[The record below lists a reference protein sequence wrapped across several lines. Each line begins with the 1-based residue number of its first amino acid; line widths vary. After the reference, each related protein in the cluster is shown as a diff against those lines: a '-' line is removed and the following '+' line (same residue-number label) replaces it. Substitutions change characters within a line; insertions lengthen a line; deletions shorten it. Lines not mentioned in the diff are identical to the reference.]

1 MEIQFNEDMS
11 AIIQTFGKSVLE
23 ESIKST
29 LVNQLNIDDWRIRK
43 LENTIDSYVIFEFL
57 PPNEAIEQ
65 NALSS
70 FESQLEIL
78 ENIIKNG
85 GLSVIFNDGKILTIN
100 SSHYS
105 ASIKLTS
112 AENPDKRTFNLW
124 FILAGVIIGTAILVG
139 AAYYFVKYKLR

>member
-11 AIIQTFGKSVLE
+11 PVIQTFGKSVLE

-29 LVNQLNIDDWRIRK
+29 LVNLLNIDDWRIRK

-57 PPNEAIEQ
+57 PPNEAIEE
-65 NALSS
+65 NALSI
-70 FESQLEIL
+70 FESQLKNL

-85 GLSVIFNDGKILTIN
+85 SLSVIFNDGKLLTVN
-100 SSHYS
+100 SSYYS

-112 AENPDKRTFNLW
+112 AENTDKRTFNLW
-124 FILAGVIIGTAILVG
+124 YILAGVIIGTAILICV
-139 AAYYFVKYKLR
+139 AYYIVKYKRR

>member
-11 AIIQTFGKSVLE
+11 PVIQTFGKSVLE

-29 LVNQLNIDDWRIRK
+29 LVNLLNIDDWRIRK

-57 PPNEAIEQ
+57 PPNEAIEE
-65 NALSS
+65 NALSI
-70 FESQLEIL
+70 FESQLKNL

-85 GLSVIFNDGKILTIN
+85 SLSVTFNDGKLLTVN
-100 SSHYS
+100 SSYYS

-112 AENPDKRTFNLW
+112 AENTDKRTFNLW
-124 FILAGVIIGTAILVG
+124 YILAGVIIGTAILICV
-139 AAYYFVKYKLR
+139 AYYIVKYKRR